1 METLDILYITLTFF
15 TIVIGTLFSIVLY
28 KLIKVLNVLME
39 IIEIYNKA
47 KQVMALYSQIPDIV
61 FDYFKWMLFWKK
73 DK

>member
-47 KQVMALYSQIPDIV
+47 KQVMALYAQIPDII
-61 FDYFKWMLFWKK
+61 FDYLKGMLFSKK

>member
-47 KQVMALYSQIPDIV
+47 KQVMALYAQIPDII
-61 FDYFKWMLFWKK
+61 FDYLKWMLFSKK